1 MNNKRD
7 LEPEKLYQK
16 IKDYRHTSY
25 DYTEQKSIFN
35 STPNEVVKVE
45 LRPKEDMQRGLFK
58 PDPLIPGGYIAHPV
72 TIRAVRKDIF
82 LAGEDFIELEIL
94 YTCWSCKKEL
104 DLQFWHFCPYCEASF
119 PKNLEVIGNRAH
131 Y

>member
-1 MNNKRD
+1 MNKKDFDPHN
-7 LEPEKLYQK
+7 LHQK
-16 IKDYRHTSY
+16 IKNYYNYTY
-25 DYTEQKSIFN
+25 DNSERKPIFGELPEE
-35 STPNEVVKVE
+35 TVKVE
-45 LRPKEDMQRGLFK
+45 LRPKEDMARALFK

-119 PKNLEVIGNRAH
+119 PKNIEIIGNKAH